1 MRSRQAIQYVVL
13 CRRRWIFL
21 IKRRKNNEC
30 KKTRTCAS
38 HVHLHD
44 LHAPAVLGI
53 CGRRIVIPVSYTH
66 LTLPTKLEV

>member
-53 CGRRIVIPVSYTH
+53 CGRRGDIQDAQ
-66 LTLPTKLEV
+66 